1 VTAYAFLEQAAA
13 EGHRGDIVTAG
24 GSATGRALAG
34 LPQRRRMAILIIV
47 RSEKAKEEML
57 RSGVKAEHVLDS
69 GHPDFMRDLE
79 QKNRRHGSLV
89 RLLCLMA

>member
-1 VTAYAFLEQAAA
+1 
-13 EGHRGDIVTAG
+13 
-24 GSATGRALAG
+24 
-34 LPQRRRMAILIIV
+34 MAILIIV

-69 GHPDFMRDLE
+69 GHPDFLRDLE

-89 RLLCLMA
+89 RLLCMMA